1 LRKDG
6 SEFPVEIGL
15 ASFLEG
21 GRELILATIVDISAR
36 KEAEARVAADLRNMT
51 RLNQLSNRLVRE
63 GSDFNRNMNAILD
76 TAIAVTSSDKGNL
89 QLLDPTTR
97 MLTIA
102 AHSGFEDPFLNFFAA
117 VCVMTLHPVPQ
128 RCDQANG

>member
-1 LRKDG
+1 MSRCAPNLVNILRIGRWEQGEKLYGLRKDG

-97 MLTIA
+97 
-102 AHSGFEDPFLNFFAA
+102 
-117 VCVMTLHPVPQ
+117 
-128 RCDQANG
+128 